1 MFSSCPLEGNIERN
15 GFKVSGCREEGKRGK
30 HDVGVGWVNMPGIKI
45 FNKYITS
52 IIPCIKFGIT
62 IRSDVSA
69 GTAGQVY
76 HTERANGE
84 SQTGTKIN

>member
-1 MFSSCPLEGNIERN
+1 M
-15 GFKVSGCREEGKRGK
+15 
-30 HDVGVGWVNMPGIKI
+30 NMPGIKI
-45 FNKYITS
+45 FNKYIS
-52 IIPCIKFGIT
+52 IIPCIKFRIT